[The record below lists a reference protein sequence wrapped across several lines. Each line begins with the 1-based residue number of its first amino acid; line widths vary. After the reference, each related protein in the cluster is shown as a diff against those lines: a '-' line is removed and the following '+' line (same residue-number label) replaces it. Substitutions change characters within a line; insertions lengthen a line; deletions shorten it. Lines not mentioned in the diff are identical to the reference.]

1 MNEMNATVFWLA
13 IFVCS
18 AVIIFLMYY
27 NFRKTDK
34 KYVSVKTDGGDS
46 TSIDLYGLL
55 SDIQRDLAIRFIYL
69 PDEIIEQMLLNLIKK
84 HNRDIKKETLRQ
96 SRITADKALKKTN
109 N

>member
-1 MNEMNATVFWLA
+1 MNPTNAIVFWLA

-46 TSIDLYGLL
+46 TIIDLQGLL
-55 SDIQRDLAIRFIYL
+55 NDIQRDLAIRFIYL
-69 PDEIIEQMLLNLIKK
+69 PDEIIEQMLLNLIKQ
-84 HNRDIKKETLRQ
+84 HNRDIKKEISRQ
-96 SRITADKALKKTN
+96 SRITVDKAIMRAN
-109 N
+109 H